1 MTDAR
6 SVNTHGRIIGAL
18 WPVVLLVVSGCLA
31 AAGAAAQPGVGVG
44 AAFARF
50 WNAKSPQEAQN
61 ASADVIASGVSFAD
75 AFDRLRRGRPYS
87 ANVERGIVHLSRR
100 SGRDIFYYDLD
111 VPKTYDPA
119 RTYQVRIQLHGGVNG
134 RDTSAPRG
142 DGSIGALAGDVEQ
155 IYVIPYAWTGAPWWT
170 TAQLLNLRAILD
182 SVKRT
187 YNVDENRVALAGVSD
202 GATATYYF
210 AMRDTTPFA
219 SFLSLNG
226 FIMVLGNPSVGAEGD
241 LFPNNLLNKPFF
253 MINGGLDPLYPTRFV
268 EPYIEQFRQG
278 GVEVEYWPQPTTA
291 HNTSWWPAMKGK
303 FEAFVHEHP
312 RSPLPLK
319 LTWES
324 TGQVLTNRAHWL
336 VIDQL
341 AMQRGVAPLP
351 DLTDQIQT
359 AGSED
364 QPSSPKLLIHDVS
377 FGRVD
382 LTHTGNTVE
391 ATTNGVWEFTLLISP
406 DAFDLSK
413 PIKVVANGR
422 VVFDGR
428 VEPNLATLMKWAA
441 RDNDRTMLFGA
452 ELHIKPLE

>member
-1 MTDAR
+1 MKDAR
-6 SVNTHGRIIGAL
+6 RLETHERIIGAL
-18 WPVVLLVVSGCLA
+18 LSAVLIASAGWL
-31 AAGAAAQPGVGVG
+31 AGARVAAQSASVN

-50 WNAKSPQEAQN
+50 WNAKNPEEAH
-61 ASADVIASGVSFAD
+61 SAAADIAASGVSFKD

-100 SGRDIFYYDLD
+100 SGGDIFYYDLD

-134 RDTSAPRG
+134 RTTAEPPD
-142 DGSIGALAGDVEQ
+142 DGSIGELAGDVEQ

-170 TAQLLNLRAILD
+170 TAQLLNLRAIID

-202 GATATYYF
+202 GATATFYF
-210 AMRDTTPFA
+210 AMRDTTPFS

-226 FIMVLGNPSVGAEGD
+226 FIMVLGNPSVRAEGQ

-253 MINGGLDPLYPTRFV
+253 MVNGGLDPLYPTRFV
-268 EPYIEQFRQG
+268 EPYIEQFKEG
-278 GVEVEYWPQPTTA
+278 GLEVEYWPQPTTA
-291 HNTSWWPAMKGK
+291 HNTSWWPEMKDK

-312 RSPLPLK
+312 RRPLPDT

-324 TGQVLTNRAHWL
+324 AGEALTSRAHWL

-341 AMQRGVAPLP
+341 AMQRDVAPLP

-359 AGSED
+359 VGGED
-364 QPSSPKLLIHDVS
+364 QPSSPKLLIHDAS

-382 LTHTGNTVE
+382 LTRTGNTVE

-406 DAFDLSK
+406 DAFDLAK
-413 PIKVVANGR
+413 PIKVIANGR

-428 VEPNLATLMKWAA
+428 VEPSLATLFKWAA
-441 RDNDRTMLFGA
+441 RDNDRTMLFAA